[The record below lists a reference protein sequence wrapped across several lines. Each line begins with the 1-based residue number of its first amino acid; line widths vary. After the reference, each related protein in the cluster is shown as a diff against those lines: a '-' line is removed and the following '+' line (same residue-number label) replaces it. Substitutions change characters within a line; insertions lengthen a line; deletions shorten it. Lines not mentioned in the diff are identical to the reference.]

1 MSTKQNKSFP
11 VEVWKQAKAV
21 WDVLQT
27 CEFKTATDIYTMLGL
42 EKQNDKHL
50 LRGALERL
58 PGIGKGGHGHTLFFY
73 HGQAPMFVKDKPVAP
88 TAETLSNKA
97 VVSATGE
104 CINLLREVPPGEA
117 VHARALNKIC
127 GSEAMWQLVSR
138 TLLEKNWAVCP
149 LVNGRRGNL
158 WYAVTEGGK

>member
-1 MSTKQNKSFP
+1 MSAKQNKSFP

-21 WDVLQT
+21 KDVLQT
-27 CEFKTATDIYTMLGL
+27 CEFKTASDIYEMLGL
-42 EKQNDKHL
+42 KTPKERLL

-73 HGQAPMFVKDKPVAP
+73 HGQAPMFLKDKPAAP
-88 TAETLSNKA
+88 IAKTLSNKD

-117 VHARALNKIC
+117 VPSRALNKIC
-127 GSEAMWQLVSR
+127 GSEAMWLLVSR

-158 WYAVTEGGK
+158 WYAVTEGEK